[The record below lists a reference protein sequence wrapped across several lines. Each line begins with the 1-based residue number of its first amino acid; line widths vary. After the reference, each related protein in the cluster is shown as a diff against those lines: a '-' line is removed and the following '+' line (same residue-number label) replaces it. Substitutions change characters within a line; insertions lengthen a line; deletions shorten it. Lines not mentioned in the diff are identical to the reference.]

1 MMRLRVD
8 WQRVLETR
16 VQSARMD
23 AALGLGEYILEDGLV
38 HLRGPLDCPSNR
50 GRRAVSTC
58 SSATARGA
66 AYFCVDGRP

>member
-8 WQRVLETR
+8 WQRVLEAR

-23 AALGLGEYILEDGLV
+23 AALGLDEYVLEDGLI
-38 HLRGPLDCPSNR
+38 HLHGQLDGPSTR